1 MLCLS
6 VTEYCQMREQLM
18 KRKPS
23 DWKNIDRKKVDRMRV
38 MGGFEDDLSEDDQD
52 PDAYM
57 KQEGKKLDQ
66 IRKEA
71 KPKALKTIHT
81 MEKVLASLLVKRNRL
96 QGSDLGVGGD
106 TVHEVELLREKQLM
120 LRNRRRCMS
129 FHLERPTVADVWN
142 FNTSDEEEAER
153 DVISDPE
160 DSRTKEMLRNT
171 LFATRIDALNRVY
184 LMRG

>member
-1 MLCLS
+1 M
-6 VTEYCQMREQLM
+6 
-18 KRKPS
+18 
-23 DWKNIDRKKVDRMRV
+23 
-38 MGGFEDDLSEDDQD
+38 
-52 PDAYM
+52 
-57 KQEGKKLDQ
+57 
-66 IRKEA
+66 
-71 KPKALKTIHT
+71 
-81 MEKVLASLLVKRNRL
+81 
-96 QGSDLGVGGD
+96 GD

-129 FHLERPTVADVWN
+129 FHLERPTVADAWD

-184 LMRG
+184 LMRGQFDNCYAEARDPLVWPLSNAP